1 MKNVIRKLALPAALL
16 LVGFTVFT
24 GCESGEKSEGDLVDS
39 GTYTGTVEK
48 VEASKDEI
56 YVKSGEDTLELYFTE
71 QTKLTKG
78 GETVEFS
85 ALKKGQEVEVKV
97 EKKGKRLDPI
107 SVKILK

>member
-1 MKNVIRKLALPAALL
+1 MKNYLRKLALPAALL
-16 LVGFTVFT
+16 LVGFTVLT
-24 GCESGEKSEGDLVDS
+24 GCESGEKSEGDLVES
-39 GTYTGTVEK
+39 GTYTGTIEK

-56 YVKSGEDTLELYFTE
+56 YVKAGDDTLELYFTE

-85 ALKKGQEVEVKV
+85 TLQKGQKVEVNV

-107 SVKILK
+107 SVKVLE

>member
-1 MKNVIRKLALPAALL
+1 MKNHLRKLALPAALL
-16 LVGFTVFT
+16 LVGFTVLT
-24 GCESGEKSEGDLVDS
+24 GCESGEKSEGDLVES
-39 GTYTGTVEK
+39 GTYTGTIEK

-56 YVKSGEDTLELYFTE
+56 YVKAGDDTLELYFTE

-85 ALKKGQEVEVKV
+85 TLQKGQKVEVKV

-107 SVKILK
+107 SVKVLE